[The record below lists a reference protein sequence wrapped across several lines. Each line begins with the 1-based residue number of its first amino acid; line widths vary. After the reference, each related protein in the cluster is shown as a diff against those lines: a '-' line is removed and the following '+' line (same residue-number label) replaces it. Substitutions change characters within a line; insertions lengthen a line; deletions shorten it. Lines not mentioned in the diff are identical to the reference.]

1 MAWKKSPEE
10 LVTFLAETLKDVD
23 CQSKQM
29 FGYPVYFINNN
40 MFIGAHQDDLFLRLA
55 AEDRETAQA
64 TYEGIKPFEPMPGRI
79 MKEYVT
85 IPKTVYT
92 DKQIFTELLAQSI
105 RYVASLPPK
114 LKENKKRRKR
124 SNR

>member
-10 LVTFLAETLKDVD
+10 LITFLTENLKDVD

-40 MFIGAHQDDLFLRLA
+40 MFIGAHQEDLFLRLA

-64 TYEGIKPFEPMPGRI
+64 TYEGITPFEPMPGRI
-79 MKEYVT
+79 MKDYVT
-85 IPKTVYT
+85 IPKTVYR

-105 RYVASLPPK
+105 HYVSSLPPK
-114 LKENKKRRKR
+114 EKKKRSKR
-124 SNR
+124 SKR